1 MQGEVK
7 NAARSANKRI
17 IQEEF
22 AEGGGGAKKKFF
34 HYFHMNEILFAIMST
49 NEGNRGNII
58 ISRMSDDKVFK
69 FLGFMENETN
79 ILFFCYKKKKK
90 CSLYFKYRNI

>member
-1 MQGEVK
+1 MSARRGKK

-22 AEGGGGAKKKFF
+22 GEGGGGGAKKKFF

-69 FLGFMENETN
+69 FLGFMEDETN
-79 ILFFCYKKKKK
+79 IYTFFLLF
-90 CSLYFKYRNI
+90 